1 MKVGQDD
8 WLCGSTT
15 GREDPES
22 STCLDET
29 VDEEEEDWQEE
40 VVNLGALLASS
51 WTK

>member
-1 MKVGQDD
+1 MKPALDGGD

-15 GREDPES
+15 GRES
-22 STCLDET
+22 STCLDGT
-29 VDEEEEDWQEE
+29 VDDDEDWQE